1 MAKNTAAQ
9 RSKSS
14 ENKQEM
20 TKPSDDQVRNIRPR
34 PKPKPRRA
42 QQRRSRK
49 AKHFPAYA
57 AADPKRIPDGPD
69 VLVDVPVA
77 KVDEVDVE
85 VDDLRAQV
93 AVMAE
98 VRKILMLS
106 VGADARLGQ
115 VELKIEGVEAQ
126 ALLKA
131 RLKNV
136 HAIVERVAVTLD
148 RNPEL
153 LASIGR
159 GIEEIG
165 HGTGEM
171 FADTGEG
178 LEEVGEGGE
187 EALGDVGKGAGEA
200 VGEVGKGARR
210 GVAGAGKGAK
220 RGVAGTGRGAK
231 RGVAGTGRGAK
242 RGVAGAG
249 RGAKQGAKRLSGRK
263 GR

>member
-34 PKPKPRRA
+34 PEPKPRRA

-106 VGADARLGQ
+106 VGADAKLGQ

-136 HAIVERVAVTLD
+136 HAIVERAAVTLD

-159 GIEEIG
+159 GI
-165 HGTGEM
+165 
-171 FADTGEG
+171 
-178 LEEVGEGGE
+178 EEVGEGGE

-231 RGVAGTGRGAK
+231 RGGAGTGRGAK